1 MGIQCSHEAGAA
13 RGSSRGFAVR
23 TRKPVRTS
31 PERRTE
37 GQTCVFVGTHM
48 AASKNFQK

>member
-13 RGSSRGFAVR
+13 RRSSRGFAVR
-23 TRKPVRTS
+23 TRENFPR
-31 PERRTE
+31 EE
-37 GQTCVFVGTHM
+37 GRGEPCVFVGTRM